1 MDTTSTSEG
10 AQSWAGDRDLTGFEA
25 LYQAHSGRVY
35 ALCLRLAGNPTLAE
49 EWAQEAW
56 MRAWRNLDSFRG
68 DSQFGTWMHRVTVNL
83 ALSER
88 SRDRKFRERFELV
101 DDYQSVEGGGGDPS
115 SSFRRSHP
123 SHEVSAQSR
132 MDLER
137 AVTLLPDG
145 AREVFVLYDVE
156 GYKHREIAAQ
166 LGVAEGTVKAQLH
179 RARRL
184 LREAMAP

>member
-1 MDTTSTSEG
+1 
-10 AQSWAGDRDLTGFEA
+10 
-25 LYQAHSGRVY
+25 
-35 ALCLRLAGNPTLAE
+35 
-49 EWAQEAW
+49 
-56 MRAWRNLDSFRG
+56 MRAWRSIDSFRG
-68 DSQFGTWMHRVTVNL
+68 ESQFGTWMHRLTVNL

-101 DDYQSVEGGGGDPS
+101 DDYQSVEGGGGDPATA
-115 SSFRRSHP
+115 FRRSHP
-123 SHEVSAQSR
+123 SHEDPTQSR

-137 AVTLLPDG
+137 ALALLPDG